1 MTFQGHFGDLLA
13 VVTLSAQLTR
23 SLPAIYKLLVLKSGS
38 LISHLLPDPGKGLDR
53 ISLRVAMGQNCGGHP
68 VCLRSTTRRRRRQW
82 QISSLVRL
90 RLVKILAAYPALAHA
105 TLALFSNSGFGFQ

>member
-38 LISHLLPDPGKGLDR
+38 LISHLLYLTLEKVWIASVSGSPWGKIAADIQSAYGPPRGDA
-53 ISLRVAMGQNCGGHP
+53 VDNG
-68 VCLRSTTRRRRRQW
+68 
-82 QISSLVRL
+82 
-90 RLVKILAAYPALAHA
+90 RLVV
-105 TLALFSNSGFGFQ
+105 